1 MTATRLRW
9 HNRVTAT
16 TAELV
21 IGVTNT
27 MPDISKM
34 SEKEKNEY
42 IKSLE
47 AQVADA
53 PKAREITVTHSKNT
67 GTIVVSGLGGRYPVS
82 LYRTSWKRLL
92 TSDVAKMILGYIKDN
107 EKEISATM
115 ESNGRSD
122 R

>member
-1 MTATRLRW
+1 MTGTRLIW
-9 HNRVTAT
+9 HHRDTAT

-34 SEKEKNEY
+34 SEQEKLDY
-42 IKSLE
+42 IKALE
-47 AQVADA
+47 AKVADA
-53 PKAREITVTHSKNT
+53 PKPREITVTHSQKT

-82 LYRTSWKRLL
+82 LYRTSWIKLL
-92 TSDVAKMILGYIKDN
+92 HSNVAKMILTYIKDN
-107 EKEISATM
+107 EKDISDTM
-115 ESNGRSD
+115 AANGKAD